1 MVCVQAWAQEESR
14 PRGIERLSLG
24 LFRQGE
30 WEAVQQKC
38 GPVILIGS
46 SLPTG
51 DFWDTFFVP

>member
-1 MVCVQAWAQEESR
+1 MLCVQAWEQEEPR

-24 LFRQGE
+24 LFLQGG

-46 SLPTG
+46 SLP
-51 DFWDTFFVP
+51 